1 MRKAA
6 GPSSLGRVA
15 REERGLGLVEI
26 ALTVVVVAIVG
37 ALAYAYFAS
46 TARTLETVQ
55 QERPLSQARLAADR
69 ATLTAIRS
77 SLQMYYGQHGQ
88 WPPTKEVVAALMSPP
103 PAFQCDS
110 NDFSYDAATGEVRLL
125 SDDLTRC

>member
-6 GPSSLGRVA
+6 GPSILGRVA

-26 ALTVVVVAIVG
+26 ALTLVVVAIVG

-46 TARTLETVQ
+46 TARTLETLR

-77 SLQMYYGQHGQ
+77 SLQMYYSQHGQ
-88 WPPTKEVVAALMSPP
+88 WPSTKEAVAALMSPP
-103 PAFQCDS
+103 PAFQCAS